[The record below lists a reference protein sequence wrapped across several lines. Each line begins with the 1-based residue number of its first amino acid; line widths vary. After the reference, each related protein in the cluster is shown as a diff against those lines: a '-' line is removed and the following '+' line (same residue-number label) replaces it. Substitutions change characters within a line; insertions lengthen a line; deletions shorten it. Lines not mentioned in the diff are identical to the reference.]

1 MSAYH
6 YTECGLP
13 NVYLVNGRPSL
24 LIEDIDGLHS
34 AIGKLLVQK
43 TRALAGEDIRF
54 LRTQMN
60 LSQTTLG
67 EQLCV
72 SLRTVYR
79 WEKNQSRVSRDADLS
94 LRLLYLNFLKC
105 PCSRSTLNTLMTDAT
120 LSQETDVM
128 LLERVFGLWY
138 LSGQ

>member
-1 MSAYH
+1 MYH

-43 TRALAGEDIRF
+43 PGALEGDEIRF
-54 LRTQMN
+54 LRTEMG
-60 LSQTTLG
+60 LSQADLG
-67 EQLCV
+67 TRLGV
-72 SLRTVYR
+72 SKRSVLR
-79 WEKNQSRVSRDADLS
+79 WEKNQGRVSRKSDLS
-94 LRLLYLNFLKC
+94 LRALYLHFLDC
-105 PCSRSTLNTLMTDAT
+105 PCPRSALADLMSDDDPNTKPDII
-120 LSQETDVM
+120 
-128 LLERVFGLWY
+128 LLERDHLQWC